1 MERRAVELVAVN
13 NELEAFSHSVS
24 HDLMVPLRTID
35 RISQTMLDEDAD
47 KLGQEGQE
55 DLQRV
60 RTATKRMGELIG
72 EMMNMSRVLAISGA
86 ERTELRRETVDLSDL
101 ANTVAYELRE
111 REPERQVQVVIPEGL
126 VADADPRRLQVV
138 LENLL
143 GNSWKFTGKH
153 PTAKIE
159 FGLLEHEGGIAYFVR
174 DDGAGFD
181 AADADKLFVAFN
193 RLHSATEFEGVGI
206 GLATVQRIIQAH
218 GGRVWAE
225 GAVEQGATVY
235 FTLP

>member
-1 MERRAVELVAVN
+1 
-13 NELEAFSHSVS
+13 
-24 HDLMVPLRTID
+24 
-35 RISQTMLDEDAD
+35 
-47 KLGQEGQE
+47 
-55 DLQRV
+55 
-60 RTATKRMGELIG
+60 MGELIG

-111 REPERQVQVVIPEGL
+111 REPERQVEVVIPEGL